1 MTDYTSLIPAT
12 SALVVIDIQADFVD
26 GAMPVPGTKDVLPAL
41 ERVIKAFRTA
51 QRPIA
56 HVIRF
61 YEPGGSDVDTVRRAS
76 IEAGAVVAAP
86 GTPGAQIPAQLTG
99 GRTVDLDHRAL
110 LDGGLQHLGPREVVM
125 FKPRWSAFHR
135 TALNAWLEELDVDSV
150 VVAGCNLPNC
160 PRATLFDAAARDYRT
175 AVVTD
180 ATSQVTAERLA
191 DLRLIGVNLFTVA
204 ELESLLTAR

>member
-1 MTDYTSLIPAT
+1 MTDYTSLNLARC
-12 SALVVIDIQADFVD
+12 ALVVIDVQADFVD
-26 GAMPVPGTKDVLPAL
+26 GAMPVPGTAELLPVF
-41 ERVIKAFRTA
+41 ERLVQAFRA
-51 QRPIA
+51 AERPIA

-86 GTPGAQIPAQLTG
+86 GTAGSRIPARLTDG
-99 GRTVDLDHRAL
+99 HDVELDHRTLVA
-110 LDGGLQHLGPREVVM
+110 GGLQHLGPQEVVM

-135 TALNAWLEELDVDSV
+135 TALQTWLEQHAVDSV

-180 ATSQVTAERLA
+180 AVSQVTEERLA
-191 DLRLIGVNLFTVA
+191 DLRLIGVNLVTTS
-204 ELESLLTAR
+204 ELEELLSV